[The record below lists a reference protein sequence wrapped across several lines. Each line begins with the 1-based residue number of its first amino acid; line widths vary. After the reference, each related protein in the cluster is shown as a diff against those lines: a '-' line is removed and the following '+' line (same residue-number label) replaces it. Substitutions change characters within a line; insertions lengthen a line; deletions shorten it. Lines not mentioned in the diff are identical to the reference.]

1 MNREQGDFVGAQWHQ
16 LARRFRN
23 RDGIGLAPQRL
34 PVALDLRGRR
44 VLLVG
49 AGQVAARKVG
59 PLIEAG
65 ARIEA
70 VAPSLD
76 SRLENLLAEGSLVVH
91 RRPFTPQ
98 DLTGAWLVYALT
110 DSPDLNARVA
120 ELCEERGIWC
130 LVGRSSQESPV
141 WSLAH
146 RRRGDEL
153 VAVSGG
159 GNPRRALALLDRVVE
174 ALGWK

>member
-1 MNREQGDFVGAQWHQ
+1 M
-16 LARRFRN
+16 
-23 RDGIGLAPQRL
+23 IQRL

-44 VLLVG
+44 VLVVG
-49 AGQVAARKVG
+49 AGQVAARKVS

-65 ARIEA
+65 AQVEV

-76 SRLENLLAEGSLVVH
+76 SHMENLLAEGNLVAH
-91 RRPFTPQ
+91 QRPFAPE
-98 DLTGAWLVYALT
+98 DLAGVWLVYALT

-130 LVGRSSQESPV
+130 LVGGASQESPV

-159 GNPRRALALLDRVVE
+159 GNPRRALALLNRITGV
-174 ALGWK
+174 LGWD

>member
-1 MNREQGDFVGAQWHQ
+1 MGGAP
-16 LARRFRN
+16 RV
-23 RDGIGLAPQRL
+23 IQRL
-34 PVALDLRGRR
+34 PLALDVRGRR

-59 PLIEAG
+59 SLIEAG
-65 ARIEA
+65 AQVEV

-76 SRLENLLAEGSLVVH
+76 SHLENLLAEGNLVAH
-91 RRPFTPQ
+91 RRPFAPE
-98 DLTGAWLVYALT
+98 DLAGAWLVYALT

-130 LVGRSSQESPV
+130 LVGGDSQRSPV
-141 WSLAH
+141 WSLAY

-159 GNPRRALALLDRVVE
+159 GNPRQALALLNRIAGV
-174 ALGWK
+174 LGWD

>member
-1 MNREQGDFVGAQWHQ
+1 M
-16 LARRFRN
+16 
-23 RDGIGLAPQRL
+23 IQRL

-44 VLLVG
+44 VLVVG
-49 AGQVAARKVG
+49 AGQVAARKVS

-65 ARIEA
+65 AQVEV

-76 SRLENLLAEGSLVVH
+76 SHMENLLAEGNLVAH
-91 RRPFTPQ
+91 RRPFAPE
-98 DLTGAWLVYALT
+98 DLAGAWLVYALT

-130 LVGRSSQESPV
+130 LVGGASQESPL

-146 RRRGDEL
+146 RRQGDEL

-159 GNPRRALALLDRVVE
+159 GNPRRALALLDRVVA

>member
-1 MNREQGDFVGAQWHQ
+1 MN
-16 LARRFRN
+16 
-23 RDGIGLAPQRL
+23 QRL

-59 PLIEAG
+59 ALIEAG
-65 ARIEA
+65 AQVEV

-76 SRLENLLAEGSLVVH
+76 SHLENLLAEGSLVAH
-91 RRPFTPQ
+91 QRPFAP
-98 DLTGAWLVYALT
+98 DDVTGAWLVYALT
-110 DSPDLNARVA
+110 DSPELNEQVLA
-120 ELCEERGIWC
+120 LCEERAIWC
-130 LVGRSSQESPV
+130 LLGGAPQESPV

-159 GNPRRALALLDRVVE
+159 GNPRRALALLDRVVA

>member
-1 MNREQGDFVGAQWHQ
+1 M
-16 LARRFRN
+16 
-23 RDGIGLAPQRL
+23 IQRL

-65 ARIEA
+65 AQVEV
-70 VAPSLD
+70 VAPCLD
-76 SRLENLLAEGSLVVH
+76 ARLENLLAEGILLAR
-91 RRPFTPQ
+91 RRPFAPD
-98 DLTGAWLVYALT
+98 DLIGAWLVYALT
-110 DSPDLNARVA
+110 DSPALNTRVA
-120 ELCEERGIWC
+120 ALCEERGIWC
-130 LVGRSSQESPV
+130 LVGGASQKSPL

-159 GNPRRALALLDRVVE
+159 GNPRRALALLNRIAG
-174 ALGWK
+174 ALGWD

>member
-1 MNREQGDFVGAQWHQ
+1 M
-16 LARRFRN
+16 
-23 RDGIGLAPQRL
+23 IQRL

-65 ARIEA
+65 AQVEV

-76 SRLENLLAEGSLVVH
+76 SHLENLLAEGSLVAH
-91 RRPFTPQ
+91 RRPFAPE
-98 DLTGAWLVYALT
+98 DLAGVWLVYALT

-120 ELCEERGIWC
+120 ELCEGRGIWC
-130 LVGRSSQESPV
+130 LVGGASQESPV

-159 GNPRRALALLDRVVE
+159 GNPRRALALLNRIAGV
-174 ALGWK
+174 LGWD

>member
-1 MNREQGDFVGAQWHQ
+1 M
-16 LARRFRN
+16 
-23 RDGIGLAPQRL
+23 IQRL

-65 ARIEA
+65 ARVEV
-70 VAPSLD
+70 VAPSID
-76 SRLENLLAEGSLVVH
+76 TRLENLLAEGSLVAH
-91 RRPFTPQ
+91 RRPFTPE
-98 DLTGAWLVYALT
+98 DLAGAWLVYALT
-110 DSPDLNARVA
+110 DSPDLNARAA

-130 LVGRSSQESPV
+130 LVGGVSQESPV

-159 GNPRRALALLDRVVE
+159 GNPRRALALLNRITGV
-174 ALGWK
+174 LGWD

>member
-1 MNREQGDFVGAQWHQ
+1 M
-16 LARRFRN
+16 
-23 RDGIGLAPQRL
+23 IQRL

-44 VLLVG
+44 VLVVG

-59 PLIEAG
+59 PLIGAG
-65 ARIEA
+65 AQVEV
-70 VAPSLD
+70 VAPSFD
-76 SRLENLLAEGSLVVH
+76 SHLENLLAEGSLVAH
-91 RRPFTPQ
+91 WRPFDPE
-98 DLTGAWLVYALT
+98 DLAGAWLVYALT

-130 LVGRSSQESPV
+130 LVGGASQESPV

-159 GNPRRALALLDRVVE
+159 GNPRRALALLNRIAGV
-174 ALGWK
+174 LGWD

>member
-1 MNREQGDFVGAQWHQ
+1 M
-16 LARRFRN
+16 
-23 RDGIGLAPQRL
+23 IQRL

-59 PLIEAG
+59 ALIEAG
-65 ARIEA
+65 AQVEV

-76 SRLENLLAEGSLVVH
+76 SHLENLLAEGSLVAH
-91 RRPFTPQ
+91 RRPFAPE
-98 DLTGAWLVYALT
+98 DLAGAWLVYALT

-130 LVGRSSQESPV
+130 LVGGASQESPL

-159 GNPRRALALLDRVVE
+159 GNPRRALALLNRIAGV
-174 ALGWK
+174 LGWD

>member
-1 MNREQGDFVGAQWHQ
+1 M
-16 LARRFRN
+16 
-23 RDGIGLAPQRL
+23 IQRL

-44 VLLVG
+44 VLFVG
-49 AGQVAARKVG
+49 AGQVAARKVA

-65 ARIEA
+65 AQVEV

-76 SRLENLLAEGSLVVH
+76 AHLENLLAEGNLFAH
-91 RRPFTPQ
+91 RRPFAPE
-98 DLTGAWLVYALT
+98 DLAGAWLVYALT

-130 LVGRSSQESPV
+130 LVGAASQESPV

-146 RRRGDEL
+146 RRQGDEL

-159 GNPRRALALLDRVVE
+159 GNPRRALALLDRVVA

>member
-1 MNREQGDFVGAQWHQ
+1 M
-16 LARRFRN
+16 
-23 RDGIGLAPQRL
+23 IQRL

-49 AGQVAARKVG
+49 AGQVAARKVS

-65 ARIEA
+65 AQVEV

-76 SRLENLLAEGSLVVH
+76 SHLENLLAEGSLVAH
-91 RRPFTPQ
+91 RRPFTPE
-98 DLTGAWLVYALT
+98 DLAGAWLVYALT

-120 ELCEERGIWC
+120 EFCEERGIWC
-130 LVGRSSQESPV
+130 LVGGASQESPV

-159 GNPRRALALLDRVVE
+159 GNPRRALALLDRVVA